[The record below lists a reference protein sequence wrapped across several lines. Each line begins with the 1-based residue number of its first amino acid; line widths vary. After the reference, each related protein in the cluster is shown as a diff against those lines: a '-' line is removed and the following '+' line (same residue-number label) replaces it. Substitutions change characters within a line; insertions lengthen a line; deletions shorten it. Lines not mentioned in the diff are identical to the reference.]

1 MTWVAAAIGG
11 ASLLGSVISGNAS
24 SNAASDQLS
33 AANSADQLQWNMYQQ
48 TRTDNQP
55 ALDARNNA
63 LSQLQGS
70 NGIGNFNFSEY
81 TDPSAQYAM
90 GQGQDALSRAS
101 ANKGGMLSGSNM
113 SALDEYSQQM
123 GNQAYSNAYNR
134 YQSNIGNLMSLAGL
148 GQNAGAQTTSAG
160 TSASNSIANTMTSAG
175 NASAAGAVGT
185 ANAYTNG
192 INGVA
197 NAYGN
202 YSMLSSLGSSGS
214 SGGQYATSGLNA
226 NGGNAYS
233 SFFPGD

>member
-1 MTWVAAAIGG
+1 MTWVAVAVGG
-11 ASLLGSVISGNAS
+11 ASLLGSVISGNAA
-24 SNAASDQLS
+24 SNAAGDQLS
-33 AANSADQLQWNMYQQ
+33 AANNADQLQWNMYQQ
-48 TRTDNQP
+48 TRTDNAP
-55 ALDARNNA
+55 MLAARNNA

-90 GQGQDALSRAS
+90 QQGQDALSRAS

-185 ANAYTNG
+185 ANAYTSG

-202 YSMLSSLGSSGS
+202 YNTLSQLGNSSNNNWAAQNIQS
-214 SGGQYATSGLNA
+214 YPSGTASGT
-226 NGGNAYS
+226 GGE
-233 SFFPGD
+233 F

>member
-11 ASLLGSVISGNAS
+11 ASIVGSLISSNAS
-24 SNAASDQLS
+24 SNAAQTQADS
-33 AANSADQLQWNMYQQ
+33 ANSANQLQWNMYQQ

-70 NGIGNFNFSEY
+70 NGIGNFNFNEY

-113 SALDEYSQQM
+113 ASLDNYSQQM

-160 TSASNSIANTMTSAG
+160 TSASNSMANTLTSAG
-175 NASAAGAVGT
+175 AASAAGQIGV
-185 ANAYTNG
+185 ANAYTSG
-192 INGVA
+192 INGVS

-202 YSMLSSLGSSGS
+202 YSTLSNLQNNSNNNWAAQNIQTYPAGTASGT
-214 SGGQYATSGLNA
+214 GEA
-226 NGGNAYS
+226 
-233 SFFPGD
+233 F

>member
-1 MTWVAAAIGG
+1 MSGVATAIGG
-11 ASLLGSVISGNAS
+11 AAILGSIVSSNAS

-33 AANSADQLQWNMYQQ
+33 AANNADQLQWNMYQQ

-185 ANAYTNG
+185 ANAYTSG

-202 YSMLSSLGSSGS
+202 YNTLSQLGNSSNNNWAAQNIQS
-214 SGGQYATSGLNA
+214 YPSGTASGT
-226 NGGNAYS
+226 GGE
-233 SFFPGD
+233 F